1 MCQLQTNMHELLESL
16 ISVYAIQLLLCTVR
30 DRLENIS
37 LRSLAKAVFW
47 SVHDVSLVL
56 RRMSFTQLLT
66 PLFVSDGSNDC
77 VSYTYLLKC
86 LHIAH
91 GSNYL

>member
-1 MCQLQTNMHELLESL
+1 M
-16 ISVYAIQLLLCTVR
+16 
-30 DRLENIS
+30 
-37 LRSLAKAVFW
+37 
-47 SVHDVSLVL
+47 HDVSLVL

-77 VSYTYLLKC
+77 VSYTYLLNC

-91 GSNYL
+91 GSNYLYQILNFR